1 MSAQRFGAHIL
12 IVLALLV
19 VAPATG
25 AQESA
30 APKKLMPVDEA
41 AKDPSWIS
49 FRNRLLEALQKHDRK
64 FLLSVLDRN
73 IRNPLD
79 APRGIAAFRKQW
91 DFEADDSPL
100 WRELPGAL
108 FLGSAWLTPEKGTRQ
123 LCAPYVAAKWPDD
136 VDPFDYGAVTA
147 REALAK
153 TEPSSDS
160 GTVATLA
167 YDIVR
172 VTDWEIADRAPE
184 VKQKWVK
191 IRLNDKDAFVPEEQ
205 IRSPIEHRACFI
217 KSESGWRMVAFVV
230 GMEK

>member
-1 MSAQRFGAHIL
+1 MR
-12 IVLALLV
+12 VLAGIFVALALV
-19 VAPATG
+19 FLQLATR

-30 APKKLMPVDEA
+30 VPKKLMPVAEA
-41 AKDPSWIS
+41 ATDPSWIG

-64 FLLSVLDRN
+64 YLLSVIDRN

-79 APRGIAAFRKQW
+79 SPRGIAAFRKQW

-108 FLGSAWLTPEKGTRQ
+108 FLGSAWLKPEKGPRQ
-123 LCAPYVAAKWPDD
+123 LCAPYLPAKWPDD

-153 TEPSSDS
+153 AEPSSDS
-160 GTVATLA
+160 GTVGTLS

-172 VTDWEIADRAPE
+172 VTDWEVADRSPE
-184 VKQKWVK
+184 AKQKWVK
-191 IRLNDKDAFVPEEQ
+191 IRLNDREAFVPEEQ

-217 KSESGWRMVAFVV
+217 KTESGWRMVAFVV

>member
-1 MSAQRFGAHIL
+1 MSIERFAVHVLIALGLLLVAPVTSAQE
-12 IVLALLV
+12 
-19 VAPATG
+19 P
-25 AQESA
+25 A
-30 APKKLMPVDEA
+30 APKKLLPVDEA

-64 FLLSVLDRN
+64 FLLSVIDRN

-79 APRGIAAFRKQW
+79 TPRGIAAFRKQW

-108 FLGSAWLTPEKGTRQ
+108 FLGTAWLKPEKGPPQ

-147 REALAK
+147 RETLAK
-153 TEPSSDS
+153 TAPSSDS
-160 GTVATLA
+160 GTVGTLA

-191 IRLNDKDAFVPEEQ
+191 IRLGDKDAFVPEEQ

>member
-1 MSAQRFGAHIL
+1 MSTQRLAARILVALTLALVPPVASAQEA
-12 IVLALLV
+12 
-19 VAPATG
+19 
-25 AQESA
+25 A

-41 AKDPSWIS
+41 ANDPSWIS
-49 FRNRLLEALQKHDRK
+49 FRNRLLEALQKLDRK
-64 FLLSVLDRN
+64 YLLTVIDRN
-73 IRNPLD
+73 VRNPLD
-79 APRGIAAFRKQW
+79 SPRGIAAFRKQW

-108 FLGSAWLTPEKGTRQ
+108 FLGSAWLKPEKGPRQ
-123 LCAPYVAAKWPDD
+123 LCAPYLAAKWPDD

-153 TEPSSDS
+153 AEPSSDS
-160 GTVATLA
+160 NTVGTLS

-172 VTDWEIADRAPE
+172 VTDWEVADRAPD

-191 IRLNDKDAFVPEEQ
+191 IRVNDKEAFVPEEQ

-217 KSESGWRMVAFVV
+217 KTESGWRMVAFVV

>member
-1 MSAQRFGAHIL
+1 MTALRAATR
-12 IVLALLV
+12 VLAALV
-19 VAPATG
+19 LVLAATLAG

-30 APKKLMPVDEA
+30 PPKKLMPVDEA
-41 AKDPSWIS
+41 APDPSWIS

-79 APRGIAAFRKQW
+79 SPRGIAAFSKQW
-91 DFEADDSPL
+91 DLQADDSPV

-108 FLGSAWLTPEKGTRQ
+108 FLGSAWLKPEKGPRQ

-136 VDPFDYGAVTA
+136 VDPFDYGAVTT

-153 TEPSSDS
+153 TDPSSGS
-160 GTVATLA
+160 GTVSTLS

-172 VTDWEIADRAPE
+172 VSDWEVADRSPDA
-184 VKQKWVK
+184 KQKWVK
-191 IRLNDKDAFVPEEQ
+191 IRFNDRDAYVPEEQ
-205 IRSPIEHRACFI
+205 IRSPIEHRACFV
-217 KSESGWRMVAFVV
+217 KTESGWRMVAFVV

>member
-1 MSAQRFGAHIL
+1 MRRFAPRFFIA
-12 IVLALLV
+12 LALVLV
-19 VAPATG
+19 QAVSS

-49 FRNRLLEALQKHDRK
+49 FRNRMLEALQKHDRK
-64 FLLSVLDRN
+64 FLLSVIDRN
-73 IRNPLD
+73 VRNPLD
-79 APRGIAAFRKQW
+79 SPRGIAAFRKQW

-108 FLGSAWLTPEKGTRQ
+108 FLGAAWLKPEQGPRQ

-160 GTVATLA
+160 GTVGTLA

-172 VTDWEIADRAPE
+172 VTDWEVADRAPE

-191 IRLNDKDAFVPEEQ
+191 IRLGDKDAFVPEEQ
-205 IRSPIEHRACFI
+205 IRSPIEHRACFV
-217 KSESGWRMVAFVV
+217 KTESGWRMVAFVV